1 MPANLEKQMAHHQ
14 HDTVLVAD
22 DHGLYRSGFS
32 FLLRDRLGFRNV
44 IEAATFDSA
53 LDRLAENQNVEL
65 ALFDLA
71 MPGITGPEGLSVV
84 KETYPG
90 IRVAIV
96 SGSEERND
104 VVKAVAMGLNGY
116 VPKSLADDEIV
127 GALQDILDGRVF
139 VPRFMT
145 SGAAAAALQTI
156 RQVRTESA
164 TSGIKGDPGGGAT
177 YKAISPRQRDVLD
190 CVRRGLSN
198 KEIARELDIAEG
210 TVKIHLAALFSHF
223 GARNRTELATR
234 S

>member
-1 MPANLEKQMAHHQ
+1 
-14 HDTVLVAD
+14 VLVAD

-32 FLLRDRLGFRNV
+32 FLLKDRLGFRTV
-44 IEAATFDSA
+44 IEAATFDAA
-53 LDRLAENQNVEL
+53 LDRLAETANVDL

-71 MPGITGPEGLSVV
+71 MPGVSSPESLGVV

-90 IRVAIV
+90 LRVAIV
-96 SGSEERND
+96 SGSEVRDD

-116 VPKSLADDEIV
+116 IPKSLTDEEIV
-127 GALQDILDGRVF
+127 GALQDILDGRIY

-145 SGAAAAALQTI
+145 AANIAATDKPTADSLD
-156 RQVRTESA
+156 A
-164 TSGIKGDPGGGAT
+164 KGGPGGGAT
-177 YKAISPRQRDVLD
+177 NKSISPRQRDVLE

>member
-1 MPANLEKQMAHHQ
+1 MPANLEKTNLEKMMPIPQRDA
-14 HDTVLVAD
+14 VLVAD
-22 DHGLYRSGFS
+22 DHGLYRSGFG
-32 FLLRDRLGFRNV
+32 FLLRDRMGFRSV
-44 IEAATFDSA
+44 IEASSFDSA
-53 LDRLAENQNVEL
+53 LDRLAETPNVEL

-71 MPGITGPEGLSVV
+71 MPGISGPEGLRVV
-84 KETYPG
+84 KETYPA

-127 GALQDILDGRVF
+127 GALKDILDGRVF

-145 SGAAAAALQTI
+145 SGNAAPHPARATTETPAA
-156 RQVRTESA
+156 
-164 TSGIKGDPGGGAT
+164 KGDPGGGAT
-177 YKAISPRQRDVLD
+177 NKAISPRQRDVLD

>member
-1 MPANLEKQMAHHQ
+1 MIPSWSR
-14 HDTVLVAD
+14 TIT
-22 DHGLYRSGFS
+22 GFTDRAS
-32 FLLRDRLGFRNV
+32 AFLLRDRMGFRSV
-44 IEAATFDSA
+44 IEAATFDAA
-53 LDRLAENQNVEL
+53 LDRLAETPNVEL

-71 MPGITGPEGLSVV
+71 MPGISGPEGLSVV

-96 SGSEERND
+96 SGSEERSD
-104 VVKAVAMGLNGY
+104 VVRAVAMGLNGY

-145 SGAAAAALQTI
+145 SGAMAHHAKQGTA
-156 RQVRTESA
+156 ES
-164 TSGIKGDPGGGAT
+164 SGNKGDPGGGAT
-177 YKAISPRQRDVLD
+177 YKSISPRQRDVLD

>member
-1 MPANLEKQMAHHQ
+1 MQNPQ

-22 DHGLYRSGFS
+22 DHGLYRSGFG
-32 FLLRDRLGFRNV
+32 FLLRDRMGFRSV
-44 IEAATFDSA
+44 IEAATFDAA
-53 LDRLAENQNVEL
+53 LDRLAETPNVEL

-71 MPGITGPEGLSVV
+71 MPGISGPEGLSVV
-84 KETYPG
+84 KETYPS

-96 SGSEERND
+96 SGSEERKD
-104 VVKAVAMGLNGY
+104 VVKAVALGLNGY
-116 VPKSLADDEIV
+116 VPKSLPDDEIV

-145 SGAAAAALQTI
+145 SALSGAMAEPEK
-156 RQVRTESA
+156 QVRAEASA
-164 TSGIKGDPGGGAT
+164 YKGDPGGGAT
-177 YKAISPRQRDVLD
+177 YKSVSPRQRDVLD

-210 TVKIHLAALFSHF
+210 TVKIHLAALFSHY

>member
-1 MPANLEKQMAHHQ
+1 MQADTEKTMTNIQR
-14 HDTVLVAD
+14 DTVLVAD
-22 DHGLYRSGFS
+22 DHGLYRSGFG
-32 FLLRDRLGFRNV
+32 FLLRDRMGFRTV
-44 IEAATFDSA
+44 IEADTFDAA
-53 LDRLAENQNVEL
+53 LDRLAETPNVEL

-71 MPGITGPEGLSVV
+71 MPGISGPEGLSVV

-96 SGSEERND
+96 SGSEQRHD
-104 VVKAVAMGLNGY
+104 VVKAVSMGLNGY

-127 GALQDILDGRVF
+127 GALQDILEGRVF

-145 SGAAAAALQTI
+145 SGAAAQ
-156 RQVRTESA
+156 SA
-164 TSGIKGDPGGGAT
+164 KAGNSEFSGSKGDPGGGAT
-177 YKAISPRQRDVLD
+177 YKPISPRQRDVLD